1 MSFQGFASNESYTPV
16 PNTMLGPLLEEIS
29 DIAELKVVLRVFWLL
44 HRKKGGLRMAT
55 LDEFLNDLA
64 LLKALGANG
73 RDPREEVRRGL
84 DLAVERGVLLL
95 RRSRGEQERYLLNT
109 PHNRTALERMGAA
122 GASTPGDGPEWD
134 APSPDWDEK
143 PNIFTLYEE
152 NIGMLTP
159 ILAEELREAEDA
171 YPQAWL
177 REALAIA
184 VTENKRSW
192 RYIVGIL
199 RRWAAEGKND
209 GKPGRHP
216 QTDNRQKYLD
226 DYQRR
231 WGRPAAGSPHQQAR

>member
-1 MSFQGFASNESYTPV
+1 MSFQGFAGNESYTPV
-16 PNTMLGPLLEEIS
+16 PNTMLGTLLEEIS
-29 DIAELKVVLRVFWLL
+29 DIAELKVLLRLFWLL
-44 HRKKGGLRMAT
+44 HRKKGGLRMAG
-55 LDEFLNDLA
+55 LDEFLNDLT
-64 LLKALGANG
+64 LLKSLSADG
-73 RDPREEVRRGL
+73 RDPRAEVRRGL
-84 DLAVERGVLLL
+84 DLAVERGVLL
-95 RRSRGEQERYLLNT
+95 RHQPEGERERYLLNT
-109 PHNRTALERMGAA
+109 PYNRKALARLTAA
-122 GASTPGDGPEWD
+122 GVPGSSDRPEWD
-134 APSPDWDEK
+134 SPAPGWDEN

-159 ILAEELREAEDA
+159 ILADELREAEEA

-177 REALAIA
+177 REAIAIA

-192 RYIVGIL
+192 RYITGIL

-231 WGRPAAGSPHQQAR
+231 WGGAAAGRPRQRAR